1 MAQHSVHCNT
11 FRSQFED
18 DDSQQMVL
26 IRLPR
31 YECIARALVRG
42 DKTHGHSF
50 RK

>member
-11 FRSQFED
+11 FRYHFED
-18 DDSQQMVL
+18 DDSQETVL

-31 YECIARALVRG
+31 YQCIARDLVRG
-42 DKTHGHSF
+42 DKTHGHSV